1 MSQVPNAR
9 RGVLGKRKQVM
20 SYQVISVLQEPLGR
34 HLGELPP
41 KGPPQK
47 AILSNPCATG
57 QAGWVPVVPGR
68 KYIKVGARQEP

>member
-1 MSQVPNAR
+1 MSHAPNAR

-20 SYQVISVLQEPLGR
+20 SYQVINVLQESSGR

-41 KGPPQK
+41 RRPPQK
-47 AILSNPCATG
+47 AILSNPCATR
-57 QAGWVPVVPGR
+57 QAGWVPLVPGR

>member
-1 MSQVPNAR
+1 MSQAPNAR

-20 SYQVISVLQEPLGR
+20 SYQMISVLQEPLGR

-41 KGPPQK
+41 RGPPQK

-57 QAGWVPVVPGR
+57 QARWVPVVLRR